1 MRTLQWPFTASLGGS
16 SAVHEKKPKYPD
28 VELAAFSRTINS
40 SRTPRFPAS
49 CRTCSLFGPSR
60 SPVVVLELEIQE
72 TGPDWAHVRLDAHQM
87 ATNSSPS
94 ASITGADD
102 LCLCSVCHAMWL
114 SGPYHEHTSTFHPG
128 SASSTPEMAVRRL
141 VVCCPSNLVLTRAQE
156 AEVKRP
162 HRITQYASL
171 GD

>member
-1 MRTLQWPFTASLGGS
+1 
-16 SAVHEKKPKYPD
+16 
-28 VELAAFSRTINS
+28 
-40 SRTPRFPAS
+40 
-49 CRTCSLFGPSR
+49 
-60 SPVVVLELEIQE
+60 
-72 TGPDWAHVRLDAHQM
+72 M

-94 ASITGADD
+94 ASIRGADD

-171 GD
+171 GDERSTDGMTVAYTILRYPKSSLMWLLSIPRISSRSYLMRMLSRSVYWHPRFLLAASVSS